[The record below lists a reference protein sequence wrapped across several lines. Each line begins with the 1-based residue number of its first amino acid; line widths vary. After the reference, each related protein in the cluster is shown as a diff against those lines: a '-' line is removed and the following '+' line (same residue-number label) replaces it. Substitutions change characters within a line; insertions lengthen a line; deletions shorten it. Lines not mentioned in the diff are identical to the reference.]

1 MAAAAASPPAAWQ
14 QNVALLSTDAPG
26 AKDDGEASD
35 ERKAEGQESPRG
47 GGWNARGTAWVH
59 GEKARGTLDVTGDAA
74 TAIAKSNE
82 LPEKHRPHRVPRI
95 GKFFR
100 RHIKKPTRRI
110 KPPKG
115 KVIDGRHEQYTL
127 SYTMQLGIQRSVEYA
142 HGALPDS
149 FDAACAETIKTKFPP
164 GGSDLT
170 PEHAM
175 RHAFTAKD
183 YAPCVFS
190 RIRALM
196 GVTPELYLESLC
208 SGLSFIDFIANSRSG
223 QFFFYSFD
231 GVFMIKTVRQDEKDF
246 LLKLLPGYYKHLLKH
261 AVRPDDDAAAAAA
274 SFFPNGN
281 ASLLTRFYGLHC
293 TKLKH
298 LRRKVHFVVM
308 SSIYGA
314 NTSSRMTQFDLKG
327 SLFNRSA
334 KAEDKVLKDRD
345 ALDRRVKLRV
355 DKAKADALL
364 DSARHDAAFL
374 ARHGV
379 MDYSLLVGIFT
390 PKNGA
395 AGALSPAGDA
405 APQPPHDSSPRPS
418 LSAGQSTQALSEFNS
433 RHFSRLPSSL
443 SVAAE
448 SARRSFRGAPPGDGG
463 VAAGGLDD
471 DEDDAGRPAAT
482 PSKAG
487 HDDRPPAPFD
497 VAIEGLAEDGSR
509 ELYYLGIIDILQ
521 KYTIRK
527 HIETDINIV
536 TKGLGKYREC
546 SCVSPDAYRDR
557 FLKFITHI
565 F

>member
-1 MAAAAASPPAAWQ
+1 MAAAASPPAAWQ
-14 QNVALLSTDAPG
+14 QNVALLSTEAPG
-26 AKDDGEASD
+26 DKGDGEASD
-35 ERKAEGQESPRG
+35 ERKAEGQESPRDK
-47 GGWNARGTAWVH
+47 GWNARGTAWVH
-59 GEKARGTLDVTGDAA
+59 GEKAHGTLDVTGDAA

-175 RHAFTAKD
+175 RHAFTVKD

-261 AVRPDDDAAAAAA
+261 AVRPDDDADAAAA

-327 SLFNRSA
+327 SLYHRTA
-334 KAEDKVLKDRD
+334 GPEDKVLKDRD

-390 PKNGA
+390 PKTGA
-395 AGALSPAGDA
+395 GAALSPAGDA
-405 APQPPHDSSPRPS
+405 APQPPNDSSPRPS
-418 LSAGQSTQALSEFNS
+418 LQAGQSTQALSEFNS

-448 SARRSFRGAPPGDGG
+448 SARHSSRGAPPGDGG
-463 VAAGGLDD
+463 LAAGGLDD

-487 HDDRPPAPFD
+487 RDDRPPAPFD

-536 TKGLGKYREC
+536 TKGLEKYKEC

>member
-47 GGWNARGTAWVH
+47 GGWNTRGTAWVH
-59 GEKARGTLDVTGDAA
+59 GEKARGALDVTGDAA

-164 GGSDLT
+164 ERPPST
-170 PEHAM
+170 RCA
-175 RHAFTAKD
+175 RAFTAKD

-231 GVFMIKTVRQDEKDF
+231 GVFMIKTRGARRVV
-246 LLKLLPGYYKHLLKH
+246 L
-261 AVRPDDDAAAAAA
+261 
-274 SFFPNGN
+274 PNGSV
-281 ASLLTRFYGLHC
+281 AAPRFYGLHC

-327 SLFNRSA
+327 RSSTGREGRGQGA
-334 KAEDKVLKDRD
+334 QGRGARP
-345 ALDRRVKLRV
+345 RVKLRV

-390 PKNGA
+390 PKDGA

-487 HDDRPPAPFD
+487 HDDRPP
-497 VAIEGLAEDGSR
+497 R
-509 ELYYLGIIDILQ
+509 Q
-521 KYTIRK
+521 RTIRK

-536 TKGLGKYREC
+536 TKGLGRR
-546 SCVSPDAYRDR
+546 SLRVARRVPRPPQVHHPRRA
-557 FLKFITHI
+557 LVV
-565 F
+565 